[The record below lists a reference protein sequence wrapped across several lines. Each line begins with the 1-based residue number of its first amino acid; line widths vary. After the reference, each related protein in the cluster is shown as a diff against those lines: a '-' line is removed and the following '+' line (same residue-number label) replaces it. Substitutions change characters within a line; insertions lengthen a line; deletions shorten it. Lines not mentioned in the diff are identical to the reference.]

1 MIHSHSPAP
10 LLLYLLVLLQYEWQY
25 DNSLAITSRI
35 IITISIIISEPPNVH
50 RSLSSALGFRVQ
62 RVGGHPLSS
71 LVVLGQDFLL
81 IEDRLESGP
90 WLLAPL
96 FWGVEYKLPSEEYPV
111 NDVYSFLWRLISG
124 NFILLQCLGCRFGL
138 VQGTITSHPKP
149 SEEKDA

>member
-1 MIHSHSPAP
+1 MTTPVPAP
-10 LLLYLLVLLQYEWQY
+10 AGSSSPSASSTLNPQTLFQ
-25 DNSLAITSRI
+25 A
-35 IITISIIISEPPNVH
+35 H

-111 NDVYSFLWRLISG
+111 NDVCSFLWRLISG
-124 NFILLQCLGCRFGL
+124 NLILLQCLGCRFGL

-149 SEEKDA
+149 SEEKDAWRLNLKG